1 MSDVTDCP
9 SAVYRRP
16 SRNQRIKASVDKAP
30 RPTVHLEQ
38 TPDPEPTVLILRP
51 GGCPE
56 AGDAD
61 FALHPPV
68 FLTVGAALV
77 AAPWLAAQIR
87 AHCGP
92 IAKYT
97 PALVAHMRR
106 QWKPRP

>member
-1 MSDVTDCP
+1 MIGTELS
-9 SAVYRRP
+9 RHKHGRP
-16 SRNQRIKASVDKAP
+16 GRNARIAARLAANPEPADAESTA
-30 RPTVHLEQ
+30 
-38 TPDPEPTVLILRP
+38 DPEPTVLILRP

-61 FALHPPV
+61 FALYPPV
-68 FLTVGAALV
+68 FLTVGAALI

-87 AHCGP
+87 AHCSP

-97 PALVAHMRR
+97 PQLVAHMRR